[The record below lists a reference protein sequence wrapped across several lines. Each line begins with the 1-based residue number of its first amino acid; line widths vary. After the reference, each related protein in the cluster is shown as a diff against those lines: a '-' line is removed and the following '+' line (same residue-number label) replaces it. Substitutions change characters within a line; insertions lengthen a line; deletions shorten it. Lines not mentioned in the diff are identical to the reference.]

1 MAETTTEPQ
10 LPPVLQSLTNLLDE
24 KTETL
29 AIGNPDIR
37 AAALDAA
44 KFVFDLS
51 IQSENAARPHI
62 DELISSLSPESAPQ
76 TRAQARANGK
86 RKRSPSPP
94 PKPKQTFAPTPL
106 TALYVDGVDE
116 EQIWSQLDLRMKN
129 VCDLLELALEG
140 GPGGGEGGEEDSD
153 MDEGDP
159 DGRLQKI
166 LEALR
171 NGEDV
176 DLEALGLDGM
186 DIDDEED
193 SEEDDEEDS
202 DDDDD
207 DDAEEEEGREDEDEE
222 EELGE
227 HITTL
232 RDSSSSE
239 DEDEEYE
246 GEGSFRD
253 KKPPAPKRRG
263 ARHSELDD
271 DFFDLASFN
280 AETQAAEAKRVSRG
294 KLGDDDD
301 DDSDDDMSVDLFA
314 AVDDVENFDE
324 EDVDNNI
331 GEAYY
336 KDFFEPPPRL
346 PAKKDKRKK
355 PPAPTSPKKPG
366 TVRFAEEVRV
376 KKIKSKGR
384 SLPVSSMYE
393 DDEDDDDDEGYE
405 DEDGMLA
412 DDFGELGMDEDED
425 GKGFAF
431 GEDGEEDED
440 EDEDDDDD
448 DDESEEDE
456 EQDDDSDDDESGEE
470 GEGRETI
477 ERLKDD
483 LFADEEDEEENDLT
497 THEQR
502 MVALKEQIAS
512 LEAENVGK
520 KDWVLMGEATS
531 KSRPQNSLLEEDLE
545 FERTMKAVPIVTEDK
560 ILALEDRIKAR
571 ILEGRFDDVVR
582 LRPISDKP
590 FLPSRLFELQDT
602 KSSQSLA
609 QIYENDYVATQNG
622 GSADDR
628 DGKLKKEHE
637 ELEKQ
642 WDGICSKLDA
652 LCNAHFVPKQP
663 KAIIS
668 TVANVS
674 TATLESALP
683 TTKSAS
689 ALLAPEEVFIP
700 AAGDLRS
707 KSEMAPAEKRAARNK
722 ERKSRKKTRDLL
734 DSGVDKYAK
743 MKGVK
748 KQKQAALEGIVK
760 TGKGVTVV
768 GKKNKD
774 ILGKKG
780 SKKGKSVD
788 VSA

>member
-106 TALYVDGVDE
+106 TALYVEGVDE

-140 GPGGGEGGEEDSD
+140 GPGSGEGIEEDSD
-153 MDEGDP
+153 IDEGDP
-159 DGRLQKI
+159 DARLQKI

-186 DIDDEED
+186 DIDDDDDED

-202 DDDDD
+202 DEEDEDNEG
-207 DDAEEEEGREDEDEE
+207 AEEEEGEDDE

-239 DEDEEYE
+239 DEDDEYE
-246 GEGSFRD
+246 EEGAFRH
-253 KKPPAPKRRG
+253 KKPPGPKRRG

-301 DDSDDDMSVDLFA
+301 DSDDDMSVDLFA
-314 AVDDVENFDE
+314 AVDDIENFDE
-324 EDVDNNI
+324 EDMDNNV

-355 PPAPTSPKKPG
+355 TAAPTSPKKPG

-376 KKIKSKGR
+376 KKIKSKGK
-384 SLPVSSMYE
+384 SLP
-393 DDEDDDDDEGYE
+393 
-405 DEDGMLA
+405 
-412 DDFGELGMDEDED
+412 GE
-425 GKGFAF
+425 
-431 GEDGEEDED
+431 

-448 DDESEEDE
+448 DDESGEDE
-456 EQDDDSDDDESGEE
+456 QDNVSDDDDDDEEGEE

-502 MVALKEQIAS
+502 MAALKEQIAS

-545 FERTMKAVPIVTEDK
+545 FERTMKAVPVVTEDK
-560 ILALEDRIKAR
+560 IQALEDRIKAR

-582 LRPISDKP
+582 LRPINDKP

-674 TATLESALP
+674 TTTLESALP

-689 ALLAPEEVFIP
+689 ALLAPEEVFTP

-768 GKKNKD
+768 GKKTKD

-780 SKKGKSVD
+780 SKKGK
-788 VSA
+788 

>member
-1 MAETTTEPQ
+1 MAETTTKPQ

-62 DELISSLSPESAPQ
+62 DELLSSLSPESAPQ

-116 EQIWSQLDLRMKN
+116 EQIWTQLDLRMKN

-159 DGRLQKI
+159 DERLQKI

-193 SEEDDEEDS
+193 SEEDAEEDS
-202 DDDDD
+202 D
-207 DDAEEEEGREDEDEE
+207 DDAEEEEGQEDENDE

-246 GEGSFRD
+246 EEGSFRH

-263 ARHSELDD
+263 ARHLELDD

-294 KLGDDDD
+294 KLGDDEDE
-301 DDSDDDMSVDLFA
+301 DSDDDMSVDLFA

-324 EDVDNNI
+324 EDMDNNV

-346 PAKKDKRKK
+346 PAKKDKRKN
-355 PPAPTSPKKPG
+355 PPAPASSKKPG

-376 KKIKSKGR
+376 KKIKSKGK

-393 DDEDDDDDEGYE
+393 DDNDDEDDDEYE

-412 DDFGELGMDEDED
+412 DDFGELGMYEDED
-425 GKGFAF
+425 GEGFPF
-431 GEDGEEDED
+431 GEEDR
-440 EDEDDDDD
+440 DDDDD
-448 DDESEEDE
+448 DDESGEDEDE
-456 EQDDDSDDDESGEE
+456 EQDVDSDDDDEGEE

-502 MVALKEQIAS
+502 MAALKEQIAS

-531 KSRPQNSLLEEDLE
+531 KSRLQNSLLEEDLE
-545 FERTMKAVPIVTEDK
+545 FERTMKAVPVVTEDK

-582 LRPISDKP
+582 LRPINDKP

-609 QIYENDYVATQNG
+609 QIYENDYVVTQNG
-622 GSADDR
+622 GSVDDR
-628 DGKLKKEHE
+628 DGKLEKEHE

-652 LCNAHFVPKQP
+652 LCNAHFVPKRP
-663 KAIIS
+663 KTIIS

-674 TATLESALP
+674 TTILESALP

-689 ALLAPEEVFIP
+689 VMLAPEEVFTP
-700 AAGDLRS
+700 TAGDLRS

-780 SKKGKSVD
+780 SKKNKSVD

>member
-1 MAETTTEPQ
+1 MATTTEPQ

-207 DDAEEEEGREDEDEE
+207 AEEEEGREDEDDE

-246 GEGSFRD
+246 GEGSFRH

-294 KLGDDDD
+294 KLGNDDDE
-301 DDSDDDMSVDLFA
+301 DSDDDDMSVDLFA

-324 EDVDNNI
+324 ED
-331 GEAYY
+331 AYY

-384 SLPVSSMYE
+384 SLPDE
-393 DDEDDDDDEGYE
+393 DEDDDD
-405 DEDGMLA
+405 
-412 DDFGELGMDEDED
+412 
-425 GKGFAF
+425 
-431 GEDGEEDED
+431 
-440 EDEDDDDD
+440 DDDDD

-483 LFADEEDEEENDLT
+483 LFADEEDEEENLT

-689 ALLAPEEVFIP
+689 VLLAPEEVFTP

>member
-62 DELISSLSPESAPQ
+62 GELISSLSPESAPQ

-94 PKPKQTFAPTPL
+94 LKPKQTFAPTPL

-116 EQIWSQLDLRMKN
+116 EQIWSQLDLRVKN

-140 GPGGGEGGEEDSD
+140 GPGSGEGIEEDSD
-153 MDEGDP
+153 IDEGDP
-159 DGRLQKI
+159 DARLQKI

-186 DIDDEED
+186 DIDDDDED

-202 DDDDD
+202 DEDDEDNE
-207 DDAEEEEGREDEDEE
+207 DAEEEEGEDDE

-239 DEDEEYE
+239 DEDDEYE
-246 GEGSFRD
+246 EEGAFRH
-253 KKPPAPKRRG
+253 KKPPGPKRRG

-301 DDSDDDMSVDLFA
+301 DSDDDMSVDLFA

-324 EDVDNNI
+324 EDMDNNV

-346 PAKKDKRKK
+346 PTKKDKREKTA
-355 PPAPTSPKKPG
+355 APTSPKKPG

-376 KKIKSKGR
+376 KKIKSKGK
-384 SLPVSSMYE
+384 SLP
-393 DDEDDDDDEGYE
+393 
-405 DEDGMLA
+405 
-412 DDFGELGMDEDED
+412 
-425 GKGFAF
+425 
-431 GEDGEEDED
+431 GEEDED
-440 EDEDDDDD
+440 EEDDDD
-448 DDESEEDE
+448 DDESGEDE
-456 EQDDDSDDDESGEE
+456 QDKDSDDDDDDEESEE

-502 MVALKEQIAS
+502 MAALKEQIAS

-545 FERTMKAVPIVTEDK
+545 FERTMKAVPVVTEDK
-560 ILALEDRIKAR
+560 IQALEDRIKAR

-582 LRPISDKP
+582 LRPINDKP

-674 TATLESALP
+674 TTTLESALP

-689 ALLAPEEVFIP
+689 ALLAPEEVFTP

-768 GKKNKD
+768 GKKTKD

-780 SKKGKSVD
+780 SKKGK
-788 VSA
+788 

>member
-106 TALYVDGVDE
+106 TALYVEGVDE

-140 GPGGGEGGEEDSD
+140 GPGSGEGIEEDSD
-153 MDEGDP
+153 IDEGDP
-159 DGRLQKI
+159 DARLQKI

-186 DIDDEED
+186 DIDDDDDED

-202 DDDDD
+202 DEEDEDNEG
-207 DDAEEEEGREDEDEE
+207 AEEEEGEDDE

-239 DEDEEYE
+239 DEDDEYE
-246 GEGSFRD
+246 EEGAFRH
-253 KKPPAPKRRG
+253 KKPPGPKRRG

-301 DDSDDDMSVDLFA
+301 DSDDDMSVDLFA
-314 AVDDVENFDE
+314 AVDDIENFDE
-324 EDVDNNI
+324 EDMDNNV

-355 PPAPTSPKKPG
+355 TAAPTSPKKPG

-376 KKIKSKGR
+376 KKIKSKGK
-384 SLPVSSMYE
+384 SLPVSTMYE
-393 DDEDDDDDEGYE
+393 DDDDEDEEYE

-412 DDFGELGMDEDED
+412 DDFGELGMDEDEEGD
-425 GKGFAF
+425 GFNF
-431 GEDGEEDED
+431 GEEGE

-448 DDESEEDE
+448 DDESGEDE
-456 EQDDDSDDDESGEE
+456 QDNVSDDDDDDEEGEE

-502 MVALKEQIAS
+502 MAALKEQIAS

-545 FERTMKAVPIVTEDK
+545 FERTMKAVPVVTEDK
-560 ILALEDRIKAR
+560 IQALEDRIKAR

-582 LRPISDKP
+582 LRPINDKP

-674 TATLESALP
+674 TTTLESALP

-689 ALLAPEEVFIP
+689 ALLAPEEVFTP

-768 GKKNKD
+768 GKKTKD

-780 SKKGKSVD
+780 SKKGK
-788 VSA
+788 